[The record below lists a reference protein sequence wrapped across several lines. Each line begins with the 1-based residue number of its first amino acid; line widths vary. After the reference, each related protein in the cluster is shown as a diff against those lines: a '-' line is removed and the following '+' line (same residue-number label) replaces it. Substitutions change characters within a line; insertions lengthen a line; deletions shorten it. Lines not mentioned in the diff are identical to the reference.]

1 MLVTA
6 CRTCF
11 RSAPSCHLLCWGDIG
26 DPSTVPSIPHKGRQC
41 LAFKFHEYFFIFQN
55 CLLYWRLSFPV
66 FLFIYLLM
74 IAFAVLEYLHLWIFV
89 FLGDFAN
96 NGLPQMRQK
105 LETRSKSQQIS
116 AESKEVSGKRRTLHI
131 HLEKLYSLP
140 LLLPSVVTG

>member
-1 MLVTA
+1 
-6 CRTCF
+6 
-11 RSAPSCHLLCWGDIG
+11 
-26 DPSTVPSIPHKGRQC
+26 
-41 LAFKFHEYFFIFQN
+41 
-55 CLLYWRLSFPV
+55 
-66 FLFIYLLM
+66 M

-140 LLLPSVVTG
+140 LLASEKRGLYISQE